1 MTIAAISTAPGRA
14 GVAVV
19 RVSGPDAF
27 AIVRA
32 LTGREARPGK
42 ISMRMVC
49 GENCV
54 VLAFKGPRSYT
65 GEDVAEFQC
74 HGGFIAPQRIL
85 EACFAAG
92 ARLARRGEF
101 TQRAFLNG
109 KIGLE
114 AAEAVIDLIDAKT
127 VRAAENALA
136 GLAEANKAKM
146 RALYDAALDISC
158 TLEHALDI
166 SEEELPQ
173 DFMPG
178 VASRISAFLAAAAD
192 VRRSLGEG
200 RLLRRGALV
209 AILGKP
215 NAGKSS
221 LMNAL
226 LGQNRA
232 IVSDVAGTTRDSI
245 EEWLDIEGWPVR
257 LADTAGLRATAD
269 VIEAEGV
276 ERAKS
281 LAAKADIV
289 IALDD
294 EAAAIA
300 HDGRTIRVHAKCDL
314 SRSDDGALNISS
326 VTHEGLDDLRSRIA
340 ASLNDLANLASDD
353 DAQLH
358 DERASA
364 IASAVKWAQ
373 AAAGESDIVL
383 AANSMHN
390 AAESLAPV
398 VDAHYSAD
406 MLERL
411 FSRFCVGK

>member
-1 MTIAAISTAPGRA
+1 MTIAAISTAPGRS

-32 LTGREARPGK
+32 LTGREAQPGR
-42 ISMRMVC
+42 ISTRMVC

-109 KIGLE
+109 KIGFE

-166 SEEELPQ
+166 NDEELPQ

-178 VASRISAFLAAAAD
+178 VASRIAAFLAAAAD

-257 LADTAGLRATAD
+257 LADTAGLRKTAD
-269 VIEAEGV
+269 AIEAEGV

-300 HDGRTIRVHAKCDL
+300 HDGKTIRVHAKCDL
-314 SRSDDGALNISS
+314 SRSGDGALNISS

-340 ASLNDLANLASDD
+340 ASLNDLANLVSDD

-373 AAAGESDIVL
+373 TATGESDIVL

-390 AAESLAPV
+390 AAESLAPI
-398 VDAHYSAD
+398 VDAHYSTD